1 MDEEKRYEGT
11 PEKKKKERN
20 VMVCPAVPSEKKKRD
35 GSNWIF
41 KLQKKKKE
49 LREKDGTCA
58 GLTEE

>member
-11 PEKKKKERN
+11 PEKKKKR
-20 VMVCPAVPSEKKKRD
+20 KKRD
-35 GSNWIF
+35 GLSRRPVREKKERRF
-41 KLQKKKKE
+41 KLDIQVTKEKKE

>member
-20 VMVCPAVPSEKKKRD
+20 VMVCPAVPSEKKKERR
-35 GSNWIF
+35 F
-41 KLQKKKKE
+41 KLDIQVTKEKKE